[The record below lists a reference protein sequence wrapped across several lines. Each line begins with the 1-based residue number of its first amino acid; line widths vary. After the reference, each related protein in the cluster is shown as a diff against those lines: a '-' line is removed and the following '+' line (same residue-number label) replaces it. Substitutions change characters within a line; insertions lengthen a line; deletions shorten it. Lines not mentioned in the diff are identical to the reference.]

1 MPRITG
7 PAPGFGYAP
16 TRPGLLPAQPASTD
30 APHRGRPPSTDQ
42 SGGVSGSTSLVPERE
57 QPTVNSV
64 PATASEPDTGLG
76 LRHPGTGTG
85 SPRPMP
91 LGRTGIL
98 VLASVASF
106 MVALDLLVVTTALET
121 IRRDIGASPAALQWT
136 LTAYSL
142 SFAGL
147 LMTGAALGDRF
158 GRRRVLAAGLA
169 VFVLGSAAAALSSS
183 VGELVAARVVQG
195 AGGAVILPLS
205 LAIVSAG
212 FPPERQGA
220 AIGVLEGVTG
230 LAVIAGPVVGGLVVQ
245 HLTWQWV
252 FWVNVPIGLVAVPLV
267 LAGVAES
274 RGPDRT
280 LDLPGLALVGAASF
294 SLVWG
299 LVRGNDVGWA
309 GVEILAA
316 LAAGVALGAAFVAV
330 ERRVAAPMLPTR
342 LFASRSFSAGVS
354 AAFLLSA
361 SLYASVFLMAQFLQ
375 VGLGHDVLG
384 AGLRL
389 LPWTATLLV
398 VAPVGGL
405 LADRFG
411 PRPVLAGGLALQVV
425 GLAWLALVADAGQ
438 PYGTIVVPLV
448 VAGVGCSA
456 AIPVS
461 QAAVVGSVAR
471 DDVGKAAGATNMLQ
485 ELGGAF
491 GVAVGVAVFAAAGSY
506 TSARQFSDGFGAA
519 MAAAAGVA
527 GLGLAAALAL
537 PRREAA

>member
-1 MPRITG
+1 
-7 PAPGFGYAP
+7 
-16 TRPGLLPAQPASTD
+16 
-30 APHRGRPPSTDQ
+30 
-42 SGGVSGSTSLVPERE
+42 
-57 QPTVNSV
+57 
-64 PATASEPDTGLG
+64 
-76 LRHPGTGTG
+76 
-85 SPRPMP
+85 MP
-91 LGRTGIL
+91 LGRIGIL
-98 VLASVASF
+98 ALASVASF

-205 LAIVSAG
+205 LAIVSAA

-299 LVRGNDVGWA
+299 LVRGNDVGWVS
-309 GVEILAA
+309 VEILAA
-316 LAAGVALGAAFVAV
+316 LAAGVALGAAFVTV

-361 SLYASVFLMAQFLQ
+361 SL
-375 VGLGHDVLG
+375 
-384 AGLRL
+384 
-389 LPWTATLLV
+389 
-398 VAPVGGL
+398 
-405 LADRFG
+405 
-411 PRPVLAGGLALQVV
+411 
-425 GLAWLALVADAGQ
+425 
-438 PYGTIVVPLV
+438 
-448 VAGVGCSA
+448 
-456 AIPVS
+456 
-461 QAAVVGSVAR
+461 
-471 DDVGKAAGATNMLQ
+471 
-485 ELGGAF
+485 
-491 GVAVGVAVFAAAGSY
+491 
-506 TSARQFSDGFGAA
+506 
-519 MAAAAGVA
+519 
-527 GLGLAAALAL
+527 
-537 PRREAA
+537 